1 MTPLT
6 QLLVV
11 IVAAIGLTIL
21 AERRQIQA
29 PLLLTLVG
37 LVASF
42 IPGLSAFELPPE
54 LILGLVMPPLL
65 YAAAVEFSFYAFVRQ
80 LGTILNLGVVLVI
93 VTAVASAWLL
103 GVWYPVL
110 SVPAAFILG
119 AVVAPP
125 DAVSA
130 VAIGRQLGLPAR
142 TMTILKGE
150 SLINDAAALT
160 LFSVAVSIAI
170 GRHELVDRAGLY
182 FLYAAASGIATGL
195 ILGAIVHRIRRRL
208 GNPTLVTSL
217 AILVP
222 FTAYSL
228 AEHINGS
235 GVLAVVFAGFSLG
248 HASADIGFA
257 GRIQEREVWR
267 VAGALLEAFVFA
279 YMGLQL
285 RHAVDESLDSGV
297 GLEMLIKAALL
308 LVALVIA
315 VRIAWIIATAL
326 LARWRWRRTRR
337 PASLRLSQA
346 PQASPATQSL
356 RARRRTP
363 EPPLAWQQNAIL
375 SWSGMR
381 GVVTIAAAA
390 GTPLTTVAGVELP
403 GRDALL
409 PIAFFVAIGTLLIQG
424 MTLPWLIRV
433 LGPPSDLDATWRR
446 DQLAVALQTMRRAA
460 ASTIDEVRAQVHD
473 ERDIRLAE
481 SLLRRLRRS
490 RLVQTDGHDESGRRV
505 RFEIAAAVLTAQRR
519 ALIDQRDAMVL
530 DDEILREMLEQIDME
545 QAVIARRNETQRQ
558 PLR

>member
-1 MTPLT
+1 MTPVT

-11 IVAAIGLTIL
+11 ILAAIGLTIL

-42 IPGLSAFELPPE
+42 IPGLSAFDIPPE
-54 LILGLVMPPLL
+54 LILGLVVPPLL
-65 YAAAVEFSFYAFVRQ
+65 YAAAVEFSFYSFVRQ
-80 LGTILNLGVVLVI
+80 LGTILNLGVVLVL
-93 VTAVASAWLL
+93 VTAATSAWLL

-110 SVPAAFILG
+110 SVPAALILG

-130 VAIGRQLGLPAR
+130 VCIGRRLGLPGR

-160 LFSVAVSIAI
+160 LFSVAVSLAI
-170 GRHELVDRAGLY
+170 GRHEVIDRAGLY
-182 FLYAAASGIATGL
+182 FLYTAGSGIATGL
-195 ILGAIVHRIRRRL
+195 LLGAVVHRIRRRL

-228 AEHINGS
+228 AGHINGS

-248 HASADIGFA
+248 HASADLGFA

-267 VAGALLEAFVFA
+267 VAGTLLEAFVFA

-285 RHAVDESLDSGV
+285 RHAVDEALDSGV
-297 GLEMLIKAALL
+297 AFLVLLKAACLL
-308 LVALVIA
+308 TALVIA
-315 VRIAWIIATAL
+315 VRIVWIIATAL
-326 LARWRWRRTRR
+326 LARWRWRRLRQARPGRR
-337 PASLRLSQA
+337 PWS
-346 PQASPATQSL
+346 
-356 RARRRTP
+356 RRGPP
-363 EPPLAWQQNAIL
+363 EPPLAWTQNAIL

-390 GTPLTTVAGVELP
+390 GTPLTTASGIELP

-424 MTLPWLIRV
+424 LTLPWLIRA
-433 LGPPSDLDATWRR
+433 LDPPGDADAGWRR
-446 DQLAVALQTMRRAA
+446 DQLAIALQTMRRAA
-460 ASTIDEVRAQVHD
+460 ASTIDEVRTRAGD
-473 ERDIRLAE
+473 ERDVRLAE
-481 SLLRRLRRS
+481 SVLRRLRRS
-490 RLVQTDGHDESGRRV
+490 RLVAAEAHDEARQATRL
-505 RFEIAAAVLTAQRR
+505 EIAAAVLAAQRR

-545 QAVIARRNETQRQ
+545 QAVLARRSDAATR
-558 PLR
+558 